1 MSKVQSHSVLCTLCY
16 TLGFYLDLPLLKA
29 FGWVGLDVLPQR
41 AGISVAFGATRNLTG
56 VRLLWTDT
64 APKRG
69 GAVKGNVKK
78 KRSVFSTSRLAMESC
93 MNTMSTKDTVGLISS
108 RKCLLIIKQVER
120 SHIQMVYRCD
130 AVYSSPVYYSHK
142 HLGKMLWM
150 WLLSVTTA
158 LTDTGRTFTLCQ
170 QFMSFAP

>member
-1 MSKVQSHSVLCTLCY
+1 MCCV
-16 TLGFYLDLPLLKA
+16 LGFYLDLPLLKA
-29 FGWVGLDVLPQR
+29 FGWVGLDVLPQG

-56 VRLLWTDT
+56 VWLLWTDT
-64 APKRG
+64 AVKQW
-69 GAVKGNVKK
+69 AVMGNVKK
-78 KRSVFSTSRLAMESC
+78 TERKKEVFFPQADWPWKGAWTPWAPQTQWVWSPV
-93 MNTMSTKDTVGLISS
+93 K
-108 RKCLLIIKQVER
+108 KCLLIIKQVEG

-142 HLGKMLWM
+142 HLEKMLWM

-170 QFMSFAP
+170 QFTSFAP